1 MSERRAFIKSS
12 LVLAAGLAAGN
23 SANVLASTGPFPSG
37 VVYTAKDS
45 GKWSKKVGS
54 HAPKISV
61 TGDKVT
67 IRTKHGMSKSHYIVR
82 HTLVA
87 ANGKV
92 IGEKTFS
99 PTDDEAVSAFKLPK
113 GGTKKFYATSFCNK
127 HDFWVTE
134 FSL

>member
-1 MSERRAFIKSS
+1 MSERRDFIKTS

-23 SANVLASTGPFPSG
+23 SATALASAGHYPSG
-37 VVYTAKDS
+37 VVYTSKHS

-67 IRTKHGMSKSHYIVR
+67 IRTEHGMSKSHYIVR
-82 HTLVA
+82 HTLVSA
-87 ANGKV
+87 KGKV

-99 PTDDEAVSAFKLPK
+99 PTDEEAVSSFKLPK